1 MTCVI
6 FQGSSLSSQRA
17 QSQRVQE
24 VPKPGKISLPSPQ
37 PLSKYKDC
45 WETLKTNWAAWKTQF
60 PTCWLLVGCSVCSR
74 LAARKSHH
82 PCWHGLFLSQLSYLL
97 PVCPPS
103 YPQENTL
110 GHWVRLW
117 RCPDWDLSF
126 IGPLSGLG
134 RGLLCH
140 PKNRA
145 TKGSMCLCPTPVLGQ
160 DFYMYIGDP
169 HSVLNACTASYY
181 LPANPI
187 DAYKQ

>member
-1 MTCVI
+1 MHNLKGFRKFLNLARSHSHPPNPSANIRTAER
-6 FQGSSLSSQRA
+6 LSRQTELPGR
-17 QSQRVQE
+17 QS
-24 VPKPGKISLPSPQ
+24 
-37 PLSKYKDC
+37 
-45 WETLKTNWAAWKTQF
+45 
-60 PTCWLLVGCSVCSR
+60 PTCWLPVGCSVCSR